1 MGDEGEAVAG
11 EAAARGDREPRGHA
25 LGTALPT
32 LPRALHLDPAEV
44 RRADLLH
51 GEGRALPDAVEPAEH
66 ALLLAGREL
75 LTGEEPAAPRRN
87 EEEEL
92 PTVGSELAREPM
104 DARQERGVCAH
115 DPRVG
120 PEGAAGSGGG

>member
-51 GEGRALPDAVEPAEH
+51 GGGRALPDAGEAPGD
-66 ALLLAGREL
+66 AL
-75 LTGEEPAAPRRN
+75 PPPPRRPAGARGAWPGPP
-87 EEEEL
+87 L
-92 PTVGSELAREPM
+92 PSGSARRRDRPPQ
-104 DARQERGVCAH
+104 DQ
-115 DPRVG
+115 P
-120 PEGAAGSGGG
+120 